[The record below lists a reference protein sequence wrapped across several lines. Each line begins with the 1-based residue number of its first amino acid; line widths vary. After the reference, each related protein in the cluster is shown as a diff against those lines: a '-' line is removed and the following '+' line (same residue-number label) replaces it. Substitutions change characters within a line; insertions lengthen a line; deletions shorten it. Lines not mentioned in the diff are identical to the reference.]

1 MFASVFT
8 LHNIPKAEQIK
19 VLKKTKERHRKD
31 KIVQKEKA
39 PLENFST
46 YSGFASFTTDTLLLT
61 WLQQTV
67 PDACSSMYRMDSLF
81 CSELIQLITYVPL
94 T

>member
-31 KIVQKEKA
+31 EIVQKEKA
-39 PLENFST
+39 PLENFLT
-46 YSGFASFTTDTLLLT
+46 Y
-61 WLQQTV
+61 
-67 PDACSSMYRMDSLF
+67 
-81 CSELIQLITYVPL
+81 
-94 T
+94 